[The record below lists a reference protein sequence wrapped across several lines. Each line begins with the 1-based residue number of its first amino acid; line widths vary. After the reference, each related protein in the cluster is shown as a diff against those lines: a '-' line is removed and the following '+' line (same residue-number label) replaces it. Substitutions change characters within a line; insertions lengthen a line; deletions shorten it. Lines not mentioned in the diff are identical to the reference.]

1 MGQKTH
7 PYAFRIG
14 IVNDWKSRWFSEK
27 EYTKLVNQD
36 YKIREF
42 LLNQLLKGAISR
54 IDIERTRDK
63 VQVDIHTARP
73 GVVIGRKGVEADRLR
88 KGLEKLTSQ
97 PVKLN
102 IIEVR
107 EAELD
112 AQLLARAVADQLESR
127 VAFRRAM
134 KRAVSSALKAGA
146 EGVRVECSGRLG
158 GAEMSRR
165 DWYREGRVPLHTL
178 RADIDFGISAAKTTV
193 GSIGVK
199 VWVYKG
205 DVVASNKLR
214 QEKISAE
221 AALASGGTASARVKS
236 VKSRV
241 DAAVGDSNKGKI
253 LEAGGGTKV
262 EDPKTSNLVEAGGG
276 RKITA
281 GEAKEKF
288 DEEKKIFEEE

>member
-14 IVNDWKSRWFSEK
+14 IVNDWKSRWFSHK
-27 EYTKLVNQD
+27 DYKQLVNQD
-36 YKIREF
+36 YRIREF
-42 LLNQLLKGAISR
+42 LSSKLIKGAVSR
-54 IDIERTRDK
+54 VDIERTRDK

-73 GVVIGRKGVEADRLR
+73 GVVIGRKGAEADRLR
-88 KGLEKLTSQ
+88 KGLEEISNQ

-112 AQLLARAVADQLESR
+112 AQLLARAIADQLESR

-134 KRAVSSALKAGA
+134 KRAVSAALKAGA

-158 GAEMSRR
+158 GAEMGRR
-165 DWYREGRVPLHTL
+165 EWYREGRVPLHTL
-178 RADIDFGISAAKTTV
+178 RADIDFGRAAANTTV
-193 GSIGVK
+193 GALGVK

-214 QEKISAE
+214 QEKITAE
-221 AALASGGTASARVKS
+221 ASLASGGPATGRVKS

-241 DAAVGDSNKGKI
+241 EAAVGESKDSRI
-253 LEAGGGTKV
+253 LEAGGGKKSG
-262 EDPKTSNLVEAGGG
+262 EQNSKIVEAGGG
-276 RKITA
+276 TKITPVKA
-281 GEAKEKF
+281 QEQFDQEKS
-288 DEEKKIFEEE
+288 ILEEE

>member
-14 IVNDWKSRWFSEK
+14 IVNDWKSRWFSDK
-27 EYTKLVNQD
+27 DYTKLVNQD

-42 LLNQLLKGAISR
+42 LTSQLIKGAVSR

-73 GVVIGRKGVEADRLR
+73 GVVIGRKGIEADRLR
-88 KGLEKLTSQ
+88 KGLEGLTSQ

-107 EAELD
+107 DAELD
-112 AQLLARAVADQLESR
+112 AQLLARAIADQLESR

-134 KRAVSSALKAGA
+134 KRAVGAALKAGA

-158 GAEMSRR
+158 GAEMGRR
-165 DWYREGRVPLHTL
+165 EWYREGRVPLHTL
-178 RADIDFGISAAKTTV
+178 RADIDFGRATAHTTV
-193 GSIGVK
+193 GTLGVK
-199 VWVYKG
+199 VCVYKG
-205 DVVASNKLR
+205 DVVSSNKLH
-214 QEKISAE
+214 QDKIAAE
-221 AALASGGTASARVKS
+221 ASLASGGPAKGRVKS

-241 DAAVGDSNKGKI
+241 EAAVGETKASRLLEAGGGKKSGDSSPK
-253 LEAGGGTKV
+253 LVEAGGGTK
-262 EDPKTSNLVEAGGG
+262 
-276 RKITA
+276 ITR
-281 GEAKEKF
+281 EKAQ
-288 DEEKKIFEEE
+288 EQFEEEKSILEEE

>member
-14 IVNDWKSRWFSEK
+14 IVNDWKSRWFSDK
-27 EYTKLVNQD
+27 DYTKLVNQD

-42 LLNQLLKGAISR
+42 LTSQLIKGAVSR

-73 GVVIGRKGVEADRLR
+73 GVVIGRKGIEADRLR
-88 KGLEKLTSQ
+88 KGLEGLTSQ

-107 EAELD
+107 DAELD
-112 AQLLARAVADQLESR
+112 AQLLARAIADQLESR

-134 KRAVSSALKAGA
+134 KRAVGAALKAGA
-146 EGVRVECSGRLG
+146 DGVRVECSGRRG
-158 GAEMSRR
+158 GAEMGRR
-165 DWYREGRVPLHTL
+165 EWYREGRVPLHTL
-178 RADIDFGISAAKTTV
+178 RADIDFGRATAHTTV
-193 GSIGVK
+193 GTLGVK

-205 DVVASNKLR
+205 DVVSSNKLH
-214 QEKISAE
+214 QDKIAAE
-221 AALASGGTASARVKS
+221 ASLASGGPAKGRVKS

-241 DAAVGDSNKGKI
+241 EAAVGETKDSRLLEAGGGKKAGDNSPK
-253 LEAGGGTKV
+253 LVEAGGGTK
-262 EDPKTSNLVEAGGG
+262 
-276 RKITA
+276 ITR
-281 GEAKEKF
+281 EKAQ
-288 DEEKKIFEEE
+288 EQFEEEKSILEEE